1 MHGIETILNVLGSV
15 ALLLWGVRMV
25 RTGLTRA
32 FGASL
37 RRAIA
42 ACSRNRFTAF
52 AGGIAITG
60 LLQSSTATSLLVSS
74 FAGRGLIPLSIA
86 FAVML
91 GADIGTTLAAQ
102 LLSFDIGWASPLL
115 IGAGT
120 IAFLSSESDKTRHV
134 GRVAIGLGLMLLSLK
149 LLTAATLPLRT
160 APAFMA
166 VLHGLQDEYVIAV
179 IVATLATWFVHS
191 SLSVVLLV
199 MSFAGSGLI
208 EPKLALALVI
218 GANIGG
224 ALAPYMAQ
232 SVAEVEAR
240 RVPLANL
247 LTRTIIGVAL
257 LPFLGPIV
265 QGLSSID
272 ASATR
277 LSVNFHTAFN
287 LAAALVFLPLIDP
300 IAWLCRRLLPNKPV
314 ADDPG
319 KPRHLD
325 PNVLDSPAEALA
337 CAARETLNLGDRV
350 ADMLRQTM
358 EVFEKSDT
366 RLVKAVENADDA
378 VDRLHE
384 AIKLYL
390 IQASRAELSEDESKR
405 YVEILGFTMNLE
417 HVGDIVDKN
426 LMELASKKIRN
437 RYTFSPEGLA
447 ELKQFHGRVVENL
460 RLALNVFTT
469 RDIVLARRLIAEKTA
484 MREAE
489 GKSAEAHFARL
500 REGRADSIETSSIH
514 MDVIRDLKR
523 INGHLTSVAYPILE
537 AAGELAET
545 RLKTIATTTPLD
557 SSGTAGLHSAEDYS
571 ARARS

>member
-1 MHGIETILNVLGSV
+1 MHGVETVLNVLGSV
-15 ALLLWGVRMV
+15 TLLLWGVRMV

-32 FGASL
+32 FGAAL

-42 ACSRNRFTAF
+42 ACSRNRLTAF
-52 AGGIAITG
+52 LGGIAITG

-86 FAVML
+86 VAIML
-91 GADIGTTLAAQ
+91 GADIGTTIAAQ
-102 LLSFDIGWASPLL
+102 ILSFDLGWVSPLL
-115 IGAGT
+115 IGTGVIT
-120 IAFLSSESDKTRHV
+120 FLSSEADKPRHL

-149 LLTAATLPLRT
+149 LLALATQPLRN

-166 VLHGLQDEYVIAV
+166 LLQGLQDEYVIAV
-179 IVATLATWFVHS
+179 VVGTLATWFVHS
-191 SLSVVLLV
+191 SLSTVLLV

-232 SVAEVEAR
+232 SGADVEAR

-247 LTRTIIGVAL
+247 MTRAVVGVAL

-265 QGLSSID
+265 EGLSMID

-277 LSVNFHTAFN
+277 LPVNFHTAYN
-287 LAAALVFLPLIDP
+287 IAASLIFLPLVDVV
-300 IAWLCRRLLPNKPV
+300 AWACRRLLPAKPV
-314 ADDPG
+314 VDDPG

-325 PNVLDSPAEALA
+325 PNVLDSPAEALG
-337 CAARETLNLGDRV
+337 CALRETLNLGDRV
-350 ADMLRQTM
+350 ADMLRGTID
-358 EVFEKSDT
+358 VFERNDPKA
-366 RLVKAVENADDA
+366 VKAIEAADDA
-378 VDRLHE
+378 VDRLYE

-390 IQASRAELSEDESKR
+390 IQTSRTELGEEDGKR
-405 YVEILGFTMNLE
+405 YIEILTFTTNLE
-417 HVGDIVDKN
+417 HIGDIVDKN
-426 LMELASKKIRN
+426 LMELAAKKIRN
-437 RYTFSPEGLA
+437 RYAFSPEGMA
-447 ELKQFHGRVVENL
+447 ELRAFHARVLENL

-469 RDIVLARRLIAEKTA
+469 RDITLARRLVAEKTA

-489 GKSAEAHFARL
+489 TKAADSHFARL
-500 REGRADSIETSSIH
+500 REGRPESIETSSIH

-523 INGHLTSVAYPILE
+523 INGHLASVAYPILE
-537 AAGELAET
+537 AAGELADT
-545 RLKTIATTTPLD
+545 RLKEAQPLM
-557 SSGTAGLHSAEDYS
+557 
-571 ARARS
+571 RAPVGS

>member
-1 MHGIETILNVLGSV
+1 MHGVETVLNVLGSV
-15 ALLLWGVRMV
+15 TLLLWGVRMV

-32 FGASL
+32 FGAAL

-52 AGGIAITG
+52 LGGIAITG

-86 FAVML
+86 FAIML
-91 GADIGTTLAAQ
+91 GADIGTTIAAQ
-102 LLSFDIGWASPLL
+102 ILSFDLGWVSPLL
-115 IGAGT
+115 IGVGVIT
-120 IAFLSSESDKTRHV
+120 FLSSESDKPRHL

-149 LLTAATLPLRT
+149 LLALATQPLRN

-166 VLHGLQDEYVIAV
+166 LLQGLQDEYVIAV
-179 IVATLATWFVHS
+179 VVGTLATWFVHS
-191 SLSVVLLV
+191 SLSTVLLV

-208 EPKLALALVI
+208 EPRLALALVI

-232 SVAEVEAR
+232 SGADVEAR

-247 LTRTIIGVAL
+247 MTRAVVGIAL

-265 QGLSSID
+265 EGLSMID

-277 LSVNFHTAFN
+277 LPVNFHTAYN
-287 LAAALVFLPLIDP
+287 IAASLIFLPLVDVV
-300 IAWLCRRLLPNKPV
+300 AWACRRLLPAKPV
-314 ADDPG
+314 VDDPG

-325 PNVLDSPAEALA
+325 PNVLDSPTEALG
-337 CAARETLNLGDRV
+337 CALRETLNLGDRV
-350 ADMLRQTM
+350 ADMLRQTI
-358 EVFEKSDT
+358 EVFGRNDPKA
-366 RLVKAVENADDA
+366 VKAIEDADNA
-378 VDRLHE
+378 VDRLYE

-390 IQASRAELSEDESKR
+390 IQTSRTELGEEDGKR
-405 YVEILGFTMNLE
+405 YIEILTFTTNLE
-417 HVGDIVDKN
+417 HIGDIVDKN
-426 LMELASKKIRN
+426 LMELAAKKIRN
-437 RYTFSPEGLA
+437 RYAFSPEGMA
-447 ELKQFHGRVVENL
+447 ELRAFHGLVLENL

-469 RDIVLARRLIAEKTA
+469 RDITLARRLVTEKTV

-489 GKSAEAHFARL
+489 AKAADSHYARL
-500 REGRADSIETSSIH
+500 REGRPESIETSSIH

-523 INGHLTSVAYPILE
+523 INGHLASVAYPILE
-537 AAGELAET
+537 AAGELADT
-545 RLKTIATTTPLD
+545 RLKTTQPLMRAP
-557 SSGTAGLHSAEDYS
+557 AGS
-571 ARARS
+571 

>member
-1 MHGIETILNVLGSV
+1 MHGAEIVLNVIGSV

-32 FGASL
+32 FGATL

-52 AGGIAITG
+52 AGGLAITG
-60 LLQSSTATSLLVSS
+60 LLQSSTATALLLSS

-91 GADIGTTLAAQ
+91 GADVGTTLAAQ
-102 LLSFDIGWASPLL
+102 VLSLDLGWVSPLM
-115 IGAGT
+115 IAAGV
-120 IAFLSSESDKTRHV
+120 IAFLSSEADRTRHIS
-134 GRVAIGLGLMLLSLK
+134 RVAIGLGLMLLSLK
-149 LLTAATLPLRT
+149 LLTLAAAPLRD
-160 APAFMA
+160 APAFVA
-166 VLHGLQDEYVIAV
+166 VFSGLQDEYLLAV
-179 IVATLATWFVHS
+179 VVATAATWFVHS
-191 SLSVVLLV
+191 SLSVVLLI
-199 MSFAGSGLI
+199 MSFAGSGIIGPQLG
-208 EPKLALALVI
+208 LALVI

-232 SVAEVEAR
+232 SGAEVEAR

-247 LTRTIIGVAL
+247 LTRSIVGVAM
-257 LPFLGPIV
+257 LPFLGLVVQWLWMIDLSPARLPI
-265 QGLSSID
+265 
-272 ASATR
+272 
-277 LSVNFHTAFN
+277 NFHTAFN
-287 LAAALVFLPLIDP
+287 LVAAIVLLPLTDVV
-300 IAWLCRRLLPNKPV
+300 AWLCRRLLPAKPV
-314 ADDPG
+314 TDDPG

-325 PNVLDSPAEALA
+325 PNVLDSPTEALG

-350 ADMLRQTM
+350 ADMLRQTID
-358 EVFEKSDT
+358 VFERNDQ

-390 IQASRAELSEDESKR
+390 IQTSRNELNEEESKR

-437 RYTFSPEGLA
+437 RYAFSPEGLA
-447 ELKQFHGRVVENL
+447 ELKQFHSRVIENL

-489 GKSAEAHFARL
+489 ARSAESHFARL
-500 REGRADSIETSSIH
+500 REGRTDSIETSSIH

-537 AAGELAET
+537 AAGELADT
-545 RLKTIATTTPLD
+545 RLRSLPAPVTATEQAAPST
-557 SSGTAGLHSAEDYS
+557 
-571 ARARS
+571 

>member
-1 MHGIETILNVLGSV
+1 MHGVETVLNVLGSV

-32 FGASL
+32 FGAAL

-52 AGGIAITG
+52 LGGIAVTG

-86 FAVML
+86 FAIML
-91 GADIGTTLAAQ
+91 GADIGTTIAAQ
-102 LLSFDIGWASPLL
+102 VLSFDLGWVSPLL
-115 IGAGT
+115 IGAGVIT
-120 IAFLSSESDKTRHV
+120 FLSSEQDKARHL

-149 LLTAATLPLRT
+149 LLAGATQPLRT

-166 VLHGLQDEYVIAV
+166 LLQGLQDEYVIAV
-179 IVATLATWFVHS
+179 VVGTLATWFAHS
-191 SLSVVLLV
+191 SLSTVLLV

-232 SVAEVEAR
+232 SGADVAAR

-247 LTRTIIGVAL
+247 MTRAIVGVAL
-257 LPFLGPIV
+257 LPFLSQAV
-265 QGLSSID
+265 DWLTLVD

-277 LSVNFHTAFN
+277 LPVNFHTAFN
-287 LAAALVFLPLIDP
+287 VLASLIFLPLVDVV
-300 IAWLCRRLLPNKPV
+300 AWACRRLLPDKPMP
-314 ADDPG
+314 DDPG

-325 PNVLDSPAEALA
+325 PNVLDSPAEALG
-337 CAARETLNLGDRV
+337 CALRETLNLGDRV
-350 ADMLRQTM
+350 SDMLRQTIDVL
-358 EVFEKSDT
+358 ERNDPKA
-366 RLVKAVENADDA
+366 VKAIEAADNA
-378 VDRLHE
+378 VDQLYE

-390 IQASRAELSEDESKR
+390 VQVSRNELGEEDGRR
-405 YVEILGFTMNLE
+405 YVEILTFTTNLE
-417 HVGDIVDKN
+417 HIGDIIDKN
-426 LMELASKKIRN
+426 LMELAAKKIRN
-437 RYTFSPEGLA
+437 RYAFSAEGMA
-447 ELKQFHGRVVENL
+447 ELRAFHARVLENL

-469 RDIVLARRLIAEKTA
+469 RDIALARRLVAEKA
-484 MREAE
+484 SLREAE
-489 GKSAEAHFARL
+489 SRAADSHFARL
-500 REGRADSIETSSIH
+500 REGRPESIETSSIH

-523 INGHLTSVAYPILE
+523 INGHLASVAYPILE
-537 AAGELAET
+537 AAGELADT
-545 RLKTIATTTPLD
+545 RLRASPEPTTGQPAPL
-557 SSGTAGLHSAEDYS
+557 T
-571 ARARS
+571 

>member
-1 MHGIETILNVLGSV
+1 MHGVETVLNVLGSV

-32 FGASL
+32 FGAAL

-52 AGGIAITG
+52 LGGIAITG

-91 GADIGTTLAAQ
+91 GADIGTTIAAQ
-102 LLSFDIGWASPLL
+102 ILSFDLGWASPLL
-115 IGAGT
+115 IGAGV
-120 IAFLSSESDKTRHV
+120 IAFLSSESDKPRHL

-149 LLTAATLPLRT
+149 LLALATQPLRS

-166 VLHGLQDEYVIAV
+166 LLQGLQDEYVIAALV
-179 IVATLATWFVHS
+179 GTLATWFVHS
-191 SLSVVLLV
+191 SLSTVLLV

-232 SVAEVEAR
+232 SGADVEAR

-247 LTRTIIGVAL
+247 MTRAIVGVAL
-257 LPFLGPIV
+257 LPFLGLAV
-265 QGLSSID
+265 DWLSLID
-272 ASATR
+272 PSATR
-277 LSVNFHTAFN
+277 LPVNFHTAFN
-287 LAAALVFLPLIDP
+287 ILAALVFLPLVDVV
-300 IAWLCRRLLPNKPV
+300 AWACRRLLPSKPV

-325 PNVLDSPAEALA
+325 PNVLDSPAEALG
-337 CAARETLNLGDRV
+337 CALRETLNLGDRV
-350 ADMLRQTM
+350 ADMLRQTID
-358 EVFEKSDT
+358 VFERNDPKA
-366 RLVKAVENADDA
+366 VKAIEAADDA
-378 VDRLHE
+378 VDRLYE

-390 IQASRAELSEDESKR
+390 IQTSRTELGEEDGKR
-405 YVEILGFTMNLE
+405 YIEILTFTTNLE
-417 HVGDIVDKN
+417 HIGDIVDKN
-426 LMELASKKIRN
+426 LMELAAKKIRN
-437 RYTFSPEGLA
+437 RYAFSPEGLA
-447 ELKQFHGRVVENL
+447 ELRAFHARVLENL

-469 RDIVLARRLIAEKTA
+469 RDITLARRLVAEKTA

-489 GKSAEAHFARL
+489 AKTADSHFARL
-500 REGRADSIETSSIH
+500 REGRPESIETSSIH

-523 INGHLTSVAYPILE
+523 INGHLVSVAYPILE
-537 AAGELAET
+537 AAGELADT
-545 RLKTIATTTPLD
+545 RLKTAQPLMRAP
-557 SSGTAGLHSAEDYS
+557 AGS
-571 ARARS
+571 

>member
-1 MHGIETILNVLGSV
+1 MHGAEIVLNVIGSV

-32 FGASL
+32 FGATL

-52 AGGIAITG
+52 IGGIAITG
-60 LLQSSTATSLLVSS
+60 LLQSSTATALLLSS

-91 GADIGTTLAAQ
+91 GADVGTTLAAQ
-102 LLSFDIGWASPLL
+102 VLSFDLGWVSPLMIAVGV
-115 IGAGT
+115 IG
-120 IAFLSSESDKTRHV
+120 FLSSDADKSRHV
-134 GRVAIGLGLMLLSLK
+134 ARVAIGLGLMLLSLK
-149 LLTAATLPLRT
+149 LLTLAAAPLRT
-160 APAFMA
+160 APSFVA
-166 VLHGLQDEYVIAV
+166 VLEGLQNEYLLAA
-179 IVATLATWFVHS
+179 IVATAATWFVHS
-191 SLSVVLLV
+191 SLSVVLLI
-199 MSFAGSGLI
+199 MSFAGSGI
-208 EPKLALALVI
+208 VGPQLALALVI

-232 SVAEVEAR
+232 SGADVEAR

-247 LTRTIIGVAL
+247 LTRAIVGVAL
-257 LPFLGPIV
+257 LPFLGPV
-265 QGLSSID
+265 VHWLSIID
-272 ASATR
+272 GSSAR
-277 LSVNFHTAFN
+277 LPINFHTAFN
-287 LAAALVFLPLIDP
+287 LVAAFVFLPFTDV
-300 IAWLCRRLLPNKPV
+300 IANLCRRLLPAKPV

-325 PNVLDSPAEALA
+325 PNVLDSPAEALG

-350 ADMLRQTM
+350 ADMLRQTID
-358 EVFEKSDT
+358 VFERNDQ
-366 RLVKAVENADDA
+366 RLVKSVENADDA

-390 IQASRAELSEDESKR
+390 IQVSRAELSEEESKR
-405 YVEILGFTMNLE
+405 YVEILSFTMNLE

-426 LMELASKKIRN
+426 LMELASKKIKN
-437 RYTFSPEGLA
+437 RYAFSPEGLA
-447 ELKQFHGRVVENL
+447 ELKQFHGRVIENL

-469 RDIVLARRLIAEKTA
+469 RDITLARRLIAEKTA

-489 GKSAEAHFARL
+489 AKSAESHFARL
-500 REGRADSIETSSIH
+500 REGRTASIETSSIH

-545 RLKTIATTTPLD
+545 RLRSLPVAPTSATPPTGEAAPST
-557 SSGTAGLHSAEDYS
+557 
-571 ARARS
+571 

>member
-1 MHGIETILNVLGSV
+1 MHGVETVLNVLGSV

-32 FGASL
+32 FGAAL

-52 AGGIAITG
+52 LGGIAVTG

-91 GADIGTTLAAQ
+91 GADIGTTIAAQ
-102 LLSFDIGWASPLL
+102 VLSFDLGWVSPLL
-115 IGAGT
+115 IGAGVIT
-120 IAFLSSESDKTRHV
+120 FLSSEQEKARHL

-149 LLTAATLPLRT
+149 LLAGATQPLRS

-166 VLHGLQDEYVIAV
+166 MLQGLQDEYVIAV
-179 IVATLATWFVHS
+179 VVGTVATWFAHS
-191 SLSVVLLV
+191 SLSIVLLV

-232 SVAEVEAR
+232 SGADVAAR

-247 LTRTIIGVAL
+247 MTRAVVGVAL
-257 LPFLGPIV
+257 LPFLSQAV
-265 QGLSSID
+265 DWLMLVD

-277 LSVNFHTAFN
+277 LPVNFHTAFN
-287 LAAALVFLPLIDP
+287 VLASLIFLPLVDVV
-300 IAWLCRRLLPNKPV
+300 AWACRRLLPDKPMPN
-314 ADDPG
+314 DPG

-325 PNVLDSPAEALA
+325 PNVLDSPAEALG
-337 CAARETLNLGDRV
+337 CALRETLNLGDRV
-350 ADMLRQTM
+350 ADMLRQTIDVL
-358 EVFEKSDT
+358 ERNDPKA
-366 RLVKAVENADDA
+366 VKAIEAADNA
-378 VDRLHE
+378 VDQLYE

-390 IQASRAELSEDESKR
+390 VQVSRNELGEEDGKR
-405 YVEILGFTMNLE
+405 YVEILTFTTNRE
-417 HVGDIVDKN
+417 HIGDIIDKN
-426 LMELASKKIRN
+426 LMELATKKIRN
-437 RYTFSPEGLA
+437 RYAFSTEGMA
-447 ELKQFHGRVVENL
+447 ELRAFHARVLENL

-469 RDIVLARRLIAEKTA
+469 RDITLARRLVAEKA
-484 MREAE
+484 SLREAE
-489 GKSAEAHFARL
+489 SRAADSHFARL
-500 REGRADSIETSSIH
+500 REGRPESIETSSIH

-523 INGHLTSVAYPILE
+523 INGHLASVAYPILE
-537 AAGELAET
+537 AAGELADP
-545 RLKTIATTTPLD
+545 RLKAAPDPATGQPAPST
-557 SSGTAGLHSAEDYS
+557 
-571 ARARS
+571 

>member
-1 MHGIETILNVLGSV
+1 MHGVETVLNVLGSV
-15 ALLLWGVRMV
+15 TLLLWGVRMV

-32 FGASL
+32 FGAAL

-52 AGGIAITG
+52 LGGIAITG

-86 FAVML
+86 FAIML
-91 GADIGTTLAAQ
+91 GADIGTTIAAQ
-102 LLSFDIGWASPLL
+102 VLSFDLGRVSPLL
-115 IGAGT
+115 IGVGVIT
-120 IAFLSSESDKTRHV
+120 FLSSESDKPRHL

-149 LLTAATLPLRT
+149 LLALATQPLRN

-166 VLHGLQDEYVIAV
+166 LLQGLQDEYVIAV
-179 IVATLATWFVHS
+179 VVGTLATWFVHS
-191 SLSVVLLV
+191 SLSTVLLV

-208 EPKLALALVI
+208 EPRLALALVI

-232 SVAEVEAR
+232 SGADVEAR

-247 LTRTIIGVAL
+247 MTRAAVGIAL

-265 QGLSSID
+265 EGLSMID

-277 LSVNFHTAFN
+277 LPVNFHSAYN
-287 LAAALVFLPLIDP
+287 IAASLVFLPLVDVV
-300 IAWLCRRLLPNKPV
+300 AWACRRLLPAKPV
-314 ADDPG
+314 VDDPG

-325 PNVLDSPAEALA
+325 PNVLDSPAEALG
-337 CAARETLNLGDRV
+337 CALRETLNLGDRV
-350 ADMLRQTM
+350 ADMLRGTID
-358 EVFEKSDT
+358 VFERNDPKA
-366 RLVKAVENADDA
+366 VKAIEAADDA
-378 VDRLHE
+378 VDRLYE

-390 IQASRAELSEDESKR
+390 IQTSRTELGEEDGKR
-405 YVEILGFTMNLE
+405 YIEILTFTTNLE
-417 HVGDIVDKN
+417 HIGDIVDKN
-426 LMELASKKIRN
+426 LMELAAKKIRN
-437 RYTFSPEGLA
+437 RYAFSPEGMA
-447 ELKQFHGRVVENL
+447 ELRAFHARVLENL

-469 RDIVLARRLIAEKTA
+469 RDITLARRLVAEKTA

-489 GKSAEAHFARL
+489 AKAADSHFARL
-500 REGRADSIETSSIH
+500 REGRPESIETSSIH

-523 INGHLTSVAYPILE
+523 INGHLASVAYPILE
-537 AAGELAET
+537 AAGELADT
-545 RLKTIATTTPLD
+545 RLKEAQPLIRAP
-557 SSGTAGLHSAEDYS
+557 AGS
-571 ARARS
+571 